1 MSFVWPQM
9 LFTLAVL
16 PLIAGFYL
24 WRQRSQRAASQ
35 TLSGISA
42 ATASGQAWRP
52 HLPPLLF
59 LLGLALMLFAL
70 SRPATVVSMPTSP
83 RTVILALDISGS
95 MRATDLQPTRLAA
108 AQAAA
113 VGDLRSS
120 SPPPPSRPLTTRVV
134 GAARRS
140 PSCVARMP
148 GDDNNLINFKQ
159 T

>member
-70 SRPATVVSMPTSP
+70 SRPATVVSMPTSH
-83 RTVILALDISGS
+83 RTVILALDIVCIIMHICADFIHPRPSSCPLRPNS
-95 MRATDLQPTRLAA
+95 MPRPSAATR
-108 AQAAA
+108 
-113 VGDLRSS
+113 
-120 SPPPPSRPLTTRVV
+120 
-134 GAARRS
+134 
-140 PSCVARMP
+140 
-148 GDDNNLINFKQ
+148 
-159 T
+159 

>member
-70 SRPATVVSMPTSP
+70 SRPATVVSMPTSH

-113 VGDLRSS
+113 NNNCCGGCNPRKRELGTSATGGLHFCRCRDRG
-120 SPPPPSRPLTTRVV
+120 SRVHH
-134 GAARRS
+134 
-140 PSCVARMP
+140 C
-148 GDDNNLINFKQ
+148 
-159 T
+159 